1 MSGLTIQEQ
10 GLGYIAACFKGYL
23 GTGAYAVLGILG
35 LLFLVIQKKKEGRF
49 LFIGYPLA
57 LLCTVFNPVLMNPV
71 IEKMGF
77 EAEFYRFFWLLPISF
92 FLSYVLVEVIS
103 DRKRLIQKTG
113 ILILVC
119 AFVLIWNRDA
129 LKMAGTFS
137 IPDNVY
143 KAEDGLLEAS
153 ELIHQ
158 NSSEKEPKVAFP
170 LEYNLQA
177 RQYDP
182 SLRLTLER
190 NKMLYYLGITT
201 AGTFSEEDPSYSRQ
215 AVIMDVICGGKQ
227 VNPRKLKKALSVTK
241 TDYIVAFQFHD
252 VHETLRKAGCTPI
265 GETVD
270 AVVYLTKYGKKHNL

>member
-1 MSGLTIQEQ
+1 MSGLSIQEQ
-10 GLGYIAACFKGYL
+10 GLGYIAACFERYL
-23 GTGAYAVLGILG
+23 GTGAYVVLGILG

-92 FLSYVLVEVIS
+92 FLAYGLVELASGRKTHFQKAGVLLVVCVLV
-103 DRKRLIQKTG
+103 L
-113 ILILVC
+113 
-119 AFVLIWNRDA
+119 FWNRDA
-129 LKMAGTFS
+129 LKTALTFS

-158 NSSEKEPKVAFP
+158 NSAEKEPKVAFP

-201 AGTFSEEDPSYSRQ
+201 AGTFSEEDSSYRRQ
-215 AVIMDVICGGKQ
+215 AVIMDVVCGGKQ
-227 VNPRKLKKALSVTK
+227 VRPGKLKKALNATK
-241 TDYIVAFQFHD
+241 TDYIVAFKFHD
-252 VHETLRKAGCTPI
+252 VHEVLQKAGCTPI

-270 AVVYLTKYGKKHNL
+270 AVVYLTKYGKNHNL